1 MTSRR
6 GRSRNQREASSEGLR
21 ASFACPYKSTGRRRN
36 FTPGKPRAC
45 YRLFMAIAQS
55 RLSPQGQISVPVEVR
70 KRLGLEPG
78 SVIEWDE
85 RDGDVVVRR
94 GGGAT

>member
-1 MTSRR
+1 
-6 GRSRNQREASSEGLR
+6 
-21 ASFACPYKSTGRRRN
+21 
-36 FTPGKPRAC
+36 
-45 YRLFMAIAQS
+45 MAFAQS

-85 RDGDVVVRR
+85 HNGDVVVRR
-94 GGGAT
+94 GGGATWGDIRKRLFPEGPPAAVSLAELDEAIGGAVAAKHARR

>member
-1 MTSRR
+1 
-6 GRSRNQREASSEGLR
+6 
-21 ASFACPYKSTGRRRN
+21 
-36 FTPGKPRAC
+36 
-45 YRLFMAIAQS
+45 MAIAQS

-85 RDGDVVVRR
+85 HNGDVVVRR
-94 GGGAT
+94 GGGATWGDIRKSLFPEGPPPAASVAEMDEAIADGVAARHARR